1 MVCLYPPSLARALF
15 LSRLRS
21 SDPVKPVSF
30 SSPPLLSAAV
40 QPVTS
45 QLNCHERKINHF
57 RMKKLTNGLNKQ
69 VTTAVGIYSCI
80 RELVCKGN
88 NSQSLIYVTLLY
100 LFVIIDCI
108 ITQQKKTGN
117 SFKFFKHDIR
127 KISESK
133 NTLILNA
140 YTLLFK
146 RFGFSMTTLLCSQT
160 RGFIGVDRNRKCISH
175 LSPLLF
181 SPLSFFSFFLCFYP
195 SCPSLPV
202 LSSFP

>member
-1 MVCLYPPSLARALF
+1 MPLKANKSHTDLCLSFAFSVPIQESRRCCMVCLYPPSLARALF

-45 QLNCHERKINHF
+45 QLNCHERKRNHF

-133 NTLILNA
+133 NTNSERIH
-140 YTLLFK
+140 
-146 RFGFSMTTLLCSQT
+146 TTVQKVW
-160 RGFIGVDRNRKCISH
+160 I
-175 LSPLLF
+175 
-181 SPLSFFSFFLCFYP
+181 
-195 SCPSLPV
+195 
-202 LSSFP
+202 